1 MVGGCVARASPRPRV
16 ANRAGTA
23 CQEEDVGRCQDE
35 KEGGGVMRFPYS
47 RTGSLC
53 ET

>member
-1 MVGGCVARASPRPRV
+1 MVDGCVARASPRPRV
-16 ANRAGTA
+16 ARGQGQLAKRRTL
-23 CQEEDVGRCQDE
+23 
-35 KEGGGVMRFPYS
+35 GGVRTRKKVVGSCASPIS